1 MTAPIPE
8 EEDQRPI
15 GQDTPIGQGTPPGEH
30 ADELPDEGDAAGG
43 SAGQEENAETSE
55 DQPSQ

>member
-15 GQDTPIGQGTPPGEH
+15 DERVPPGEH
-30 ADELPDEGDAAGG
+30 ADELPDEADARGG
-43 SAGQEENAETSE
+43 SAAQEENAETSE

>member
-8 EEDQRPI
+8 EEQQRPL
-15 GQDTPIGQGTPPGEH
+15 GGATPPGEH
-30 ADELPDEGDAAGG
+30 DAELPEPDDATGG
-43 SAGQEENAETSE
+43 SEVQEENAETSG

>member
-8 EEDQRPI
+8 EQDQAPV
-15 GQDTPIGQGTPPGEH
+15 DEEH
-30 ADELPDEGDAAGG
+30 PTAGDHDDLPDADDAGG
-43 SAGQEENAETSE
+43 GSPAQEENAETSQ

>member
-8 EEDQRPI
+8 EEDQQPL
-15 GQDTPIGQGTPPGEH
+15 GTATPPGEH
-30 ADELPDEGDAAGG
+30 ADDLPDETDRTGG
-43 SAGQEENAETSE
+43 SEAQEENAETSE